1 MQSPSCDANNIVC
14 SPVWRLYFKI
24 KKVLDIFVVP
34 VIELVRFLVK
44 SMICL
49 QKIH

>member
-1 MQSPSCDANNIVC
+1 MQSPSCDANNIVY

-34 VIELVRFLVK
+34 VVELVRLLVK
-44 SMICL
+44 SMIYL